1 MSELAEFLSPLP
13 EVGEPVWIAPGV
25 VKVDDYTFDVETIAD
40 AAVDEA
46 RYVASIL
53 AAKRFLDE
61 AWVEDRRERALKAAK
76 IALDNFETQFPSD
89 YKSQFAPDT
98 NSPFYKMA
106 DAILAAIDDGEL

>member
-13 EVGEPVWIAPGV
+13 EVGVPVLVAPGV

-61 AWVEDRRERALKAAK
+61 ARVEDRRERALKAAK

-89 YKSQFAPDT
+89 YKCKFAPDT
-98 NSPFYKMA
+98 DSPFYKMA